1 MIKQIEHT
9 GKIKMSF
16 DEEGGRIIED
26 TPVIVFEG
34 ELGSTNAII
43 TDDSCYILL
52 SLNKDGVFRP
62 NKYISH
68 EAHEVLQ
75 SLDCPDR
82 WRIELLKKH
91 EDDPNWLHSHTYRW
105 GSIIDPDTKETI
117 IPAYPIFV
125 DSTKQTQ

>member
-68 EAHEVLQ
+68 EAHEALQ

-82 WRIELLKKH
+82 WRIELLKIQIQ
-91 EDDPNWLHSHTYRW
+91 E
-105 GSIIDPDTKETI
+105 
-117 IPAYPIFV
+117 
-125 DSTKQTQ
+125 

>member
-52 SLNKDGVFRP
+52 SIKMAFFALIN
-62 NKYISH
+62 
-68 EAHEVLQ
+68 
-75 SLDCPDR
+75 
-82 WRIELLKKH
+82 
-91 EDDPNWLHSHTYRW
+91 
-105 GSIIDPDTKETI
+105 
-117 IPAYPIFV
+117 IFLMRHI
-125 DSTKQTQ
+125 KCYNH